1 MLSQW
6 ISALFGGKAIAAAEA
21 KTQCLEDKIF
31 LLERDIELYLK
42 IKQVADYQKDFI
54 FEQMDANATLRNIWV
69 DSSDTIDHIRLAI
82 ANSAQE
88 LKDQKNTLA
97 ESSAGFGQVHMLLSS
112 VIENLNTI
120 GNQTQDAREAVN
132 GLNEVGGRIENLVTA
147 IQNIAD
153 QTNLLALNAAI
164 EAARA
169 GESGRGFA
177 VVADEV
183 RTLAKRTGDSS
194 AEITSLVSTITSETQ
209 NVSDKIE
216 ASEKSTQELS
226 NTTSQVRG
234 VISHITKTSHE
245 MSKVISHASIQSFIQ
260 TVKMDHVIWKSEV
273 YKVLWGLSDKHIC
286 DLPDHTCCRLGK
298 WYYEGDGHNLYR
310 QLPSFQALESHHKD
324 VHSNGIMALKHDEA
338 DRGKDKIKSLQAME
352 DASNRVLDKLTELEA
367 AVIALEEEKATENAI
382 ATPNTT
388 ELF

>member
-1 MLSQW
+1 MLGQW
-6 ISALFGGKAIAAAEA
+6 ISALFGGKAIAAAET
-21 KTQCLEDKIF
+21 KTKQLEHKVF
-31 LLERDIELYLK
+31 HLERDIELYLK
-42 IKQVADYQKDFI
+42 IKQVADYQKNFI
-54 FEQMDANATLRNIWV
+54 FEQMDANTTLQNIWV
-69 DSSDTIDHIRLAI
+69 SSNDTIDHIRSAI

-88 LKDQKNTLA
+88 LKGQKDTLA
-97 ESSAGFGQVHMLLSS
+97 ESSAGFDQVHMLLSS

-194 AEITSLVSTITSETQ
+194 AEITSLVSTITSETR

-234 VISHITKTSHE
+234 VISHITTTSHE

-273 YKVLWGLSDKHIC
+273 YKVLWGLSDKNIR

-310 QLPSFQALESHHKD
+310 QLSSFQALESHHKD
-324 VHSNGIMALKHDEA
+324 VHSNGILALKHHEA
-338 DRGKDKIKSLQAME
+338 NRGKEKIQSLQAME

-367 AVIALEEEKATENAI
+367 AVITLEEEKAAAEAT

>member
-1 MLSQW
+1 MLGQW
-6 ISALFGGKAIAAAEA
+6 INALFRGKAIAAAKA
-21 KTQCLEDKIF
+21 KTKQMEDKVF
-31 LLERDIELYLK
+31 HLERDIELYLK
-42 IKQVADYQKDFI
+42 IKQVADYQKKFI
-54 FEQMDANATLRNIWV
+54 FEQMDANTTLQNIWV
-69 DSSDTIDHIRLAI
+69 DSNDTIDHIRSAI

-226 NTTSQVRG
+226 NTCLV
-234 VISHITKTSHE
+234 
-245 MSKVISHASIQSFIQ
+245 
-260 TVKMDHVIWKSEV
+260 
-273 YKVLWGLSDKHIC
+273 
-286 DLPDHTCCRLGK
+286 
-298 WYYEGDGHNLYR
+298 
-310 QLPSFQALESHHKD
+310 
-324 VHSNGIMALKHDEA
+324 
-338 DRGKDKIKSLQAME
+338 
-352 DASNRVLDKLTELEA
+352 
-367 AVIALEEEKATENAI
+367 
-382 ATPNTT
+382 
-388 ELF
+388 